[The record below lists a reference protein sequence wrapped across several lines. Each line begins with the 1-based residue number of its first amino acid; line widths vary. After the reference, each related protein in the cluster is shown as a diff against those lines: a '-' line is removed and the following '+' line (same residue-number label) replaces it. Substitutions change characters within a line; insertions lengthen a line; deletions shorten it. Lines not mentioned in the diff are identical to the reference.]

1 MIIFIFIKNNNKN
14 FIKIQM
20 ENYKGIFYNDH
31 EEKKYYEGGAHFKYS
46 DLVRELNKLIQEP
59 KKNLSKNLLVNSNS
73 QKQGIVI
80 RKNNILNSEGNNSNI
95 KYRKKIGNLNLLTL
109 NNYKD
114 IIVRN
119 NKFVLNKKN
128 NFNIQSGRKRMDL
141 LELINNHLKLSPIRA
156 NNNYNNYKKF
166 YYCKNSLDKD
176 KDKENRSTKPMSK
189 FINKTN
195 DNLKLIINNKRTIQN
210 NLPLIESFY
219 YKKLLNKNLININ
232 KISINSSSNND
243 LKANNNNL
251 KFIIKFNGIPNIQNQ
266 DNKFSPYKNSDN
278 DKNSLFSFKS
288 SDVYKNR
295 HNFETIDAIKGRK
308 NYNFD
313 KLAKYF
319 SVNKYI
325 KTKNK

>member
-1 MIIFIFIKNNNKN
+1 
-14 FIKIQM
+14 M

-46 DLVRELNKLIQEP
+46 DLVRELNKLCQEP
-59 KKNLSKNLLVNSNS
+59 KKNSSTNILVNSNS

-80 RKNNILNSEGNNSNI
+80 RKNNILKSEGNNNNI
-95 KYRKKIGNLNLLTL
+95 KYRKKMGNSNLLTL

-114 IIVRN
+114 IIIRN

-128 NFNIQSGRKRMDL
+128 NFNVQSGRKRMDL
-141 LELINNHLKLSPIRA
+141 IELINNQLKLSPIKV
-156 NNNYNNYKKF
+156 NNNYNNYKKY
-166 YYCKNSLDKD
+166 YYCKNSLD
-176 KDKENRSTKPMSK
+176 KDKENRSTKPMNK
-189 FINKTN
+189 IVNKTN
-195 DNLKLIINNKRTIQN
+195 ENLKLIINNKRTIQS

-232 KISINSSSNND
+232 RVSINNSNNAD
-243 LKANNNNL
+243 LKSKNNNL
-251 KFIIKFNGIPNIQNQ
+251 KYFIKFNCIPKIQNQ
-266 DNKFSPYKNSDN
+266 DNKFSPYKNIDN

-288 SDVYKNR
+288 SDANKNR

-308 NYNFD
+308 NYNFG

-325 KTKNK
+325 QTKNEK

>member
-1 MIIFIFIKNNNKN
+1 
-14 FIKIQM
+14 M
-20 ENYKGIFYNDH
+20 ENYKGIFYNDN
-31 EEKKYYEGGAHFKYS
+31 EEKNYYEGGAHFKYS
-46 DLVRELNKLIQEP
+46 DLVRELNKLCQEP
-59 KKNLSKNLLVNSNS
+59 KKNSSVNILVNSNS

-80 RKNNILNSEGNNSNI
+80 RKNSILNSEGNNSNI
-95 KYRKKIGNLNLLTL
+95 KYRKKIDNLNLLTL

-114 IIVRN
+114 IIIRN

-141 LELINNHLKLSPIRA
+141 LELINNHLKLSPIRV
-156 NNNYNNYKKF
+156 NNNYNNYKKY

-176 KDKENRSTKPMSK
+176 KEKRSSKPMNK

-219 YKKLLNKNLININ
+219 YKKLLNQNLININ
-232 KISINSSSNND
+232 KVSINNSSNKD
-243 LKANNNNL
+243 LKSNKNNL

-266 DNKFSPYKNSDN
+266 DNKFSPYKNIDN
-278 DKNSLFSFKS
+278 DKISLFSFKS
-288 SDVYKNR
+288 SNTYKNR
-295 HNFETIDAIKGRK
+295 HNFETIDAIKARK
-308 NYNFD
+308 NYNFG

-319 SVNKYI
+319 NVNKYI
-325 KTKNK
+325 QTKNKK

>member
-1 MIIFIFIKNNNKN
+1 
-14 FIKIQM
+14 M

>member
-1 MIIFIFIKNNNKN
+1 
-14 FIKIQM
+14 M
-20 ENYKGIFYNDH
+20 ENYKGIFYNDN
-31 EEKKYYEGGAHFKYS
+31 EEKNYYEGGAHFKYS
-46 DLVRELNKLIQEP
+46 DLVRELNKLCQEP
-59 KKNLSKNLLVNSNS
+59 KKNSSVNILVNSNS

-80 RKNNILNSEGNNSNI
+80 RKNSILNSEGNNSNI
-95 KYRKKIGNLNLLTL
+95 KYRKKIDNLNLLTL

-114 IIVRN
+114 IIIRN

-141 LELINNHLKLSPIRA
+141 LELINNHLKLSPIRV
-156 NNNYNNYKKF
+156 NNNFNNYKKY

-176 KDKENRSTKPMSK
+176 KEKRSSKPMNK

-219 YKKLLNKNLININ
+219 YKKLLNQNLININ
-232 KISINSSSNND
+232 KVSINNSSNKD
-243 LKANNNNL
+243 LKSKNNNL
-251 KFIIKFNGIPNIQNQ
+251 KFKIKFNDIANIQNQ
-266 DNKFSPYKNSDN
+266 DNKFSPFKKIDN

-288 SDVYKNR
+288 SNTYKNR
-295 HNFETIDAIKGRK
+295 HNFETIDAIKARK
-308 NYNFD
+308 NYNFG

-319 SVNKYI
+319 NVNKYI
-325 KTKNK
+325 QTKNKK

>member
-1 MIIFIFIKNNNKN
+1 
-14 FIKIQM
+14 M
-20 ENYKGIFYNDH
+20 ENYKGIFYNDN
-31 EEKKYYEGGAHFKYS
+31 EEKNYYEGGAHFKYS
-46 DLVRELNKLIQEP
+46 DLVRELNKLCQEP
-59 KKNLSKNLLVNSNS
+59 KKNSSVNILVNSNS

-80 RKNNILNSEGNNSNI
+80 RKNSILNSEGNNSNI
-95 KYRKKIGNLNLLTL
+95 KYRKKIDNLNLLTL

-114 IIVRN
+114 IIIRN

-141 LELINNHLKLSPIRA
+141 LELINNHLKLSPIRV
-156 NNNYNNYKKF
+156 NNNFNNYKKY

-176 KDKENRSTKPMSK
+176 KEKRSSKPMNK

-219 YKKLLNKNLININ
+219 YKKLLNQNLININ
-232 KISINSSSNND
+232 KVSINNSSNKD
-243 LKANNNNL
+243 LKSNKNNL

-266 DNKFSPYKNSDN
+266 DNKFSPYKNIDN

-288 SDVYKNR
+288 SDANKNR

-308 NYNFD
+308 NYNFG

-325 KTKNK
+325 QTKNEK

>member
-1 MIIFIFIKNNNKN
+1 
-14 FIKIQM
+14 M

-46 DLVRELNKLIQEP
+46 DLVRELNKLCQEP
-59 KKNLSKNLLVNSNS
+59 KKNSSIRILMNSNS

-80 RKNNILNSEGNNSNI
+80 RKNSILKSEGNNNNI
-95 KYRKKIGNLNLLTL
+95 KYRKKIDDSNLLTL

-114 IIVRN
+114 IIIRN

-128 NFNIQSGRKRMDL
+128 NFNVQSGRKKMDL
-141 LELINNHLKLSPIRA
+141 LELINNQLKLSPIKV

-176 KDKENRSTKPMSK
+176 KENRSSKPMNK
-189 FINKTN
+189 IVNKTN

-219 YKKLLNKNLININ
+219 YKKFCSKNLININ
-232 KISINSSSNND
+232 KVSSNNTNNTD
-243 LKANNNNL
+243 LKSKNNNL
-251 KFIIKFNGIPNIQNQ
+251 KFKIKFNDIANIQNQ
-266 DNKFSPYKNSDN
+266 DNKFSPFKKIDN

-295 HNFETIDAIKGRK
+295 HKFETIEAIKGRK
-308 NYNFD
+308 NYNFG

-325 KTKNK
+325 QTKNEK